1 MERNHSIEPIIQAT
15 LYFHELFKK
24 TLLASQPE
32 RIFTKTQ
39 MDLMITLHIEG
50 GMNMSA
56 LSERVGIAP
65 EQATRALKNLRER
78 GLADTVRSE
87 ENRRMVI
94 AQLTEE
100 GALIMDEH
108 LRAVE
113 ENLRASLDGLD
124 KDEMDRLADAAETA
138 VNLMGK
144 TGLRHVV
151 PAPPKRRTS
160 AAQALPSNTDIS
172 QA

>member
-78 GLADTVRSE
+78 GLADTVRSD

-113 ENLRASLDGLD
+113 ENLRVSLDGLD

-151 PAPPKRRTS
+151 PAPPKRRTGETQDFS
-160 AAQALPSNTDIS
+160 PKTNTP
-172 QA
+172 

>member
-1 MERNHSIEPIIQAT
+1 MERNHAIEPIIQAT

-24 TLLASQPE
+24 TLVASQPE

-39 MDLMITLHIEG
+39 MDLMIALHVEG
-50 GMNMSA
+50 SMNMSA
-56 LSERVGIAP
+56 LSERAGI
-65 EQATRALKNLRER
+65 RER
-78 GLADTVRSE
+78 GLADTVRSD

-113 ENLRASLDGLD
+113 ENLRASLEGLND
-124 KDEMDRLADAAETA
+124 DEMDQLAEAASTA
-138 VNLMGK
+138 VGLMGK

-160 AAQALPSNTDIS
+160 AAQALPSKADAP
-172 QA
+172 QE

>member
-1 MERNHSIEPIIQAT
+1 
-15 LYFHELFKK
+15 
-24 TLLASQPE
+24 
-32 RIFTKTQ
+32 
-39 MDLMITLHIEG
+39 
-50 GMNMSA
+50 MNMSS

-78 GLADTVRSE
+78 GLADTVRSD

-113 ENLRASLDGLD
+113 ENLRASLEGLND
-124 KDEMDRLADAAETA
+124 DEMDQLAEAASTA
-138 VNLMGK
+138 VGLMGK

-151 PAPPKRRTS
+151 PAPPKHQTNVS
-160 AAQALPSNTDIS
+160 
-172 QA
+172 

>member
-78 GLADTVRSE
+78 GLADTVRSD

-124 KDEMDRLADAAETA
+124 KDEIYRLADAAETA
-138 VNLMGK
+138 INLMGK

-160 AAQALPSNTDIS
+160 ETQDFSSKTNTP
-172 QA
+172 